1 MVELLQD
8 WVSIQAALRPDAIA
22 VVGSERQA
30 LPARA
35 WGVGASE
42 DARRA
47 PHGPPHFNAETL
59 TYGQLETF
67 ANRLARTLQAA
78 GCRAGDRVC
87 LLMPKCPAAIGGI
100 LGIYKAGC
108 VYVPLD
114 PASPP
119 GRLVK
124 LLESCD
130 TNWILAAGPTRLLEE
145 VFANDRFRTSIS
157 IGWMDARPP
166 KEKTFRIAFSM
177 EDVLSQ
183 PDSPVVSEMTRRDT
197 AHILFTSGTTG
208 MPKGVVITH
217 ANVIHFVE
225 WAVRY
230 FDLSP
235 SDRISG
241 HPPLHFD
248 LSFFDIFGTFAA
260 GAQLHLVPPELN
272 LLPNKL
278 AEFIRASELTQWFS
292 VPSVL
297 TYMAK
302 FDVVKLDDFPAL
314 KRLLWCGEV
323 FPTPALNYWMC
334 RLPHV
339 KFTNLYGPTEA
350 TIASSYYTVPKC
362 PEDDRATIPIGTAC
376 PGEELLVLDERLQPV
391 APEQVGDLY
400 IRGAGLSP
408 GYWRDPEKTEAVFL
422 RNPCSSD
429 LSAASDLS
437 DRIYKT
443 GDLAKIGS
451 DGLIY
456 FLGRA
461 DSQIKSRGHRIELG
475 EVEAALNAL
484 GSLRECA
491 AVAVSTDGFEGA
503 IIGCAYVSFPDREI
517 TINMMRKELS
527 RMLPNYM
534 LPSRWMALDALPKNA
549 SGKIDRKKLKEE
561 FQRHEAPAH
570 QQP

>member
-1 MVELLQD
+1 VPELLQD
-8 WVSIQAALRPDAIA
+8 WVGSQATLRPDAIA
-22 VVGSERQA
+22 VVGN
-30 LPARA
+30 
-35 WGVGASE
+35 
-42 DARRA
+42 D
-47 PHGPPHFNAETL
+47 ETL

-67 ANRLARTLQAA
+67 ANQLARTLHTA
-78 GCRAGDRVC
+78 GCRQGERVC

-119 GRLVK
+119 RRLVK

-130 TNWILAAGPTRLLEE
+130 TRWILAAGAPTRLLEE
-145 VFANDRFRTSIS
+145 VFEHEPFRTSIS
-157 IGWMDARPP
+157 IGWMDTHPP
-166 KEKTFRIAFSM
+166 KEKTFRIAFSID
-177 EDVLSQ
+177 DVRSQ
-183 PDSPVVSEMTRRDT
+183 PAMPVVSRMTRRDI
-197 AHILFTSGTTG
+197 AHILFTSGSTG
-208 MPKGVVITH
+208 IPKGVVITH

-225 WAVRY
+225 WAVKY

-260 GAQLHLVPPELN
+260 GAQLHLVPLELN

-278 AEFIRASELTQWFS
+278 AAFIRASELTQWFS
-292 VPSVL
+292 VPSLL

-302 FDVVKLDDFPAL
+302 FDVVRMGDFPTL

-323 FPTPALNYWMC
+323 FPTPSLMYWMR

-339 KFTNLYGPTEA
+339 RFTNLYGPTEA
-350 TIASSYYTVPKC
+350 TIASSYYAVPQC
-362 PEDDRATIPIGTAC
+362 PDDEKAAIPIGTAC
-376 PGEELLVLDERLQPV
+376 EGEELLVLDERLQPA

-400 IRGAGLSP
+400 IRGVGLSP
-408 GYWRDPEKTEAVFL
+408 GYWREPDKTQAVFL
-422 RNPCSSD
+422 RNPH
-429 LSAASDLS
+429 SADSS

-451 DGLIY
+451 DGLVY

-475 EVEAALNAL
+475 EIETALNAIA
-484 GSLRECA
+484 SMQECA
-491 AVAVSTDGFEGA
+491 VVALNSEGFEGA
-503 IIGCAYVSFPDREI
+503 SICCAYVPAQGAPI
-517 TINMMRKELS
+517 TPAMLRKELS
-527 RMLPNYM
+527 TVLPNYM
-534 LPSRWMALDALPKNA
+534 LPSQWMALDALPKNA
-549 SGKIDRKKLKEE
+549 NGKIDRRRLKEAFE
-561 FQRHEAPAH
+561 RTAAH
-570 QQP
+570 AQLSIP